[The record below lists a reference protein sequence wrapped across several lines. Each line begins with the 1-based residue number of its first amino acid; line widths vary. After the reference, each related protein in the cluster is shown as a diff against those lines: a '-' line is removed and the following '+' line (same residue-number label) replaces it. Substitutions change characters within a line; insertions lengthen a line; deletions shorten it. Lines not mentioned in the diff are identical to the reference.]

1 MRRLSL
7 WLLAA
12 ALVVGALVAAGWW
25 WLRGEGGKAEL
36 EAILGEALGRDVRIG
51 ALEVDPR
58 GSVTLRD
65 VDVGNPSGFD
75 GAPMLHADA
84 IDLDV
89 ALSRLLDR
97 ELDGVVTASAV
108 ELRVVKQGGA
118 HNLAGLVRPR
128 RADAGEPI
136 DLHLDVAIHAARV
149 LLEDHDRQQSLTL
162 EGVDVRALLSNRDGE
177 RSAEAAVRIAEVGL
191 HGLPVRDV
199 AMTIRADGP
208 DLAVDDLT
216 ARIGERGTFAGSGR
230 LFLAGARDW
239 TVEGALEDVDLD
251 ADVRRVVAVVYP
263 PLSSSVD
270 ATAATGRLGATV
282 SLAGAGLHW
291 AEIRPTL
298 VGKGALR
305 LHDVVLPK
313 GSLLLGLAALVGRP
327 DEAWSLARADVVF
340 SLADEWVTLD
350 RVTADGASASLP
362 IAGRVSLSG
371 ELELTADLM
380 PLLPVFGGG
389 VYREVARYATSLPVR
404 IRGTVEAPEVAPPSV
419 SEVGKSLLG
428 GALRRALGPTP
439 E

>member
-12 ALVVGALVAAGWW
+12 VLVLAAGGGAAWW
-25 WLRGEGGKAEL
+25 WLRGAGGKAEL

-51 ALEVDPR
+51 VLEVDPR
-58 GSVTLRD
+58 GRVTLRD
-65 VDVGNPSGFD
+65 VDVGNPTGFE

-89 ALSRLLDR
+89 AMSRLLDR

-108 ELRVVKQGGA
+108 ELRVVKQDGA
-118 HNLAGLVRPR
+118 INLAGLVRPR

-136 DLHLDVAIHAARV
+136 DLHLDVAILAARV

-162 EGVDVRALLSNRDGE
+162 EGVDVRALLSNRDGD
-177 RSAEAAVRIAEVGL
+177 RRAEAAVRIAEVGL
-191 HGLPVRDV
+191 HGLPVREV
-199 AMTIRADGP
+199 AMTVRADGT
-208 DLAVDDLT
+208 DVAVDGLT
-216 ARIGERGTFAGSGR
+216 ARIGERGTFSGSGR

-239 TVEGALEDVDLD
+239 TVEGVLEDVDLD

-270 ATAATGRLGATV
+270 ATAATGRLGATL
-282 SLAGAGLHW
+282 SLGGAGLHW
-291 AEIRPTL
+291 EEIRPTL
-298 VGKGALR
+298 AGEGTLR
-305 LHDVVLPK
+305 LYDVVLPK

-327 DEAWSLARADVVF
+327 DAPWSLARADVVF
-340 SLADEWVTLD
+340 SLAEEWVTLD

-362 IAGRVSLSG
+362 ITGRVSLG
-371 ELELTADLM
+371 GALDLTADLM

-389 VYREVARYATSLPVR
+389 AYREVARYATSLPVR
-404 IRGTVEAPEVAPPSV
+404 IRGTVEHPEVAPPSAAD
-419 SEVGKSLLG
+419 VGKSLLG
-428 GALRRALGPTP
+428 GALRRALGPAQ
-439 E
+439 